1 MLDSILLAVGFVIA
15 IFILKKNSKII
26 KRLSMSQ
33 MIFVVFSY
41 IVTVFIAFIGIYFAG
56 NWIAG
61 QFSHL
66 FFKYFIFFIIVVITI
81 SFCKI
86 LLGKVLHKI
95 TKGFLPGN
103 WE

>member
-1 MLDSILLAVGFVIA
+1 MLDSILLAVGFVIS
-15 IFILKKNSKII
+15 ILIVMKNRKII
-26 KRLSMSQ
+26 QRLSMSQ

-41 IVTVFIAFIGIYFAG
+41 IVTVFIAFIGIYFGG

-61 QFSHL
+61 QTSNL

-95 TKGFLPGN
+95 TKGLLPSN